1 MLFYRMQFKLFRYME
16 NLFFCNENAMS
27 VVAQSVSVNQVL
39 TPAEQFDLVLR
50 NDVPGLLRFMQ
61 CNRFDPDVEPVFIE
75 YAAFPLVRAYHAI
88 YELSA
93 KALKALTTRFCN
105 V

>member
-1 MLFYRMQFKLFRYME
+1 ME
-16 NLFFCNENAMS
+16 NLFFCNESAMS
-27 VVAQSVSVNQVL
+27 VVAQSVSANQVL

-50 NDVPGLLRFMQ
+50 NDVPGLLKFMQ